1 MEGGRPIMKITQIGT
16 PQQSTQPPMN
26 TSTEA
31 LTNIGLGGN
40 SGSNEIKIA
49 AKVIGIPE
57 SRDTRDVNENQ
68 VFDEEVI
75 KNAVDQAN
83 KTLQTHDRKIERAVH
98 EVTHTVMY
106 TVKDTKTNEVIAE
119 FPPKKIQDMVAKM
132 WELAGLFVDEKA

>member
-1 MEGGRPIMKITQIGT
+1 MKITQIGT

>member
-1 MEGGRPIMKITQIGT
+1 MEGGRAIMKITQIGT
-16 PQQSTQPPMN
+16 SQQSTHPPMN

-57 SRDTRDVNENQ
+57 SRDKKDANEDR

>member
-1 MEGGRPIMKITQIGT
+1 MEGGAPVMKITQVGVT
-16 PQQSTQPPMN
+16 QQSTQPPMN

-31 LTNIGLGGN
+31 ISNIGLGGN
-40 SGSNEIKIA
+40 SGSSEIKIA

-57 SRDTRDVNENQ
+57 SRGARDASDDPT
-68 VFDEEVI
+68 FDEEVI

-83 KTLQTHDRKIERAVH
+83 KTLLTHDRRIERAVH

-106 TVKDTKTNEVIAE
+106 TVKDTKTDEVIAE